1 MKPKELIESIQDD
14 IRALRDSDNHVCP
27 NDQDDTLECT
37 CEGYDRVN
45 DRLDELSQMI
55 TNGC

>member
-14 IRALRDSDNHVCP
+14 IRALRDADSHVCP
-27 NDQDDTLECT
+27 ADKDDFLECT

-45 DRLDELSQMI
+45 DRLNELAKLV
-55 TNGC
+55 TNG